1 MANVLNNL
9 FNAKIMSDDLMTL
22 RDLRVQTFKERR
34 EGRLTK
40 LPDNFYRRINFLEA
54 NIRKFIETSDNN
66 SQKLG
71 KANADIRK
79 FLDMKLELHKHRER
93 KLTDLAR
100 ERVNGQNPNTENV
113 HKTEEEYLT
122 SLCEVVENHRKRTL
136 LSEVVEVV
144 KEEIPKKRISKEPID
159 KKPEKEISEE
169 PIDKKPEKEI
179 NEIADE
185 YIEVEVLEDLPTFT
199 GMDAK
204 NYTLKN
210 SKKEIIPIYNAK
222 ILSDAGKVKIL
233 TEVKA

>member
-1 MANVLNNL
+1 MANTLNNH
-9 FNAKIMSDDLMTL
+9 FNMNIMPQDLMTL

-100 ERVNGQNPNTENV
+100 ERVNGQNTNMENV

-144 KEEIPKKRISKEPID
+144 KEEKPKKRITDETIEQIS
-159 KKPEKEISEE
+159 EKESSEE
-169 PIDKKPEKEI
+169 PITEKPKEET

-210 SKKEIIPIYNAK
+210 SEKEIIPIYNAK

>member
-9 FNAKIMSDDLMTL
+9 FNVKIMSDDLMTL

>member
-9 FNAKIMSDDLMTL
+9 FNVKIMSGTLMTL

-40 LPDNFYRRINFLEA
+40 LASNFYKKLKQLEG
-54 NIRKFIETSDNN
+54 NIRQFIDESKDN

-79 FLDMKLELHKHRER
+79 FLDMKLELHKHREK

-100 ERVNGQNPNTENV
+100 ERINGQNPNTENV
-113 HKTEEEYLT
+113 HVNETEYLN
-122 SLCEVVENHRKRTL
+122 SLCEVIEAHRKKTL
-136 LSEVVEVV
+136 LGELIVEDI
-144 KEEIPKKRISKEPID
+144 KLKTTEEPEEELEE
-159 KKPEKEISEE
+159 EKEIL
-169 PIDKKPEKEI
+169 
-179 NEIADE
+179 DE

-210 SKKEIIPIYNAK
+210 SNKEMIPIYNAK

>member
-9 FNAKIMSDDLMTL
+9 FNVKIMSDDLMTL

-144 KEEIPKKRISKEPID
+144 KEEKPKKRITDETIEQIS
-159 KKPEKEISEE
+159 EKESSEE
-169 PIDKKPEKEI
+169 PITEKPKEET

-210 SKKEIIPIYNAK
+210 SEKEIIPIYNAK
-222 ILSDAGKVKIL
+222 ILSDAGKVKII

>member
-1 MANVLNNL
+1 MANVLNNH
-9 FNAKIMSDDLMTL
+9 FNVKIMSDDLMTL

-71 KANADIRK
+71 KANTDIRK

-136 LSEVVEVV
+136 LSEVVE
-144 KEEIPKKRISKEPID
+144 EERPKKRISEETID
-159 KKPEKEISEE
+159 KKSEKEISEE
-169 PIDKKPEKEI
+169 TITEKPKKET

>member
-9 FNAKIMSDDLMTL
+9 FNVKIMSNTLMTL

-40 LPDNFYRRINFLEA
+40 LSNNFYSKLKHLEV
-54 NIRKFIETSDNN
+54 NIRKFIDESKDNA
-66 SQKLG
+66 QKLG

-100 ERVNGQNPNTENV
+100 ERINGQKTNTENV
-113 HKTEEEYLT
+113 HPNETEYLT
-122 SLCEVVENHRKRTL
+122 SLCDVIEAHRKKTL
-136 LSEVVEVV
+136 LDDIVDDIEPEIIEEPEEEV
-144 KEEIPKKRISKEPID
+144 EEEM
-159 KKPEKEISEE
+159 KEIL
-169 PIDKKPEKEI
+169 
-179 NEIADE
+179 DE

-210 SKKEIIPIYNAK
+210 NNKEIIPIYNAK

>member
-40 LPDNFYRRINFLEA
+40 LPDNFYRRVNHLEA
-54 NIRKFIETSDNN
+54 NIRKFIDASNN
-66 SQKLG
+66 NPQKLG
-71 KANADIRK
+71 KANSDIRK

-100 ERVNGQNPNTENV
+100 ERVNGQNTNMENV

-136 LSEVVEVV
+136 LSEVVEIV
-144 KEEIPKKRISKEPID
+144 KEEKPKNRIADETIEQIS
-159 KKPEKEISEE
+159 EKESSEE
-169 PIDKKPEKEI
+169 PITEKPKEET

-210 SKKEIIPIYNAK
+210 SEKEIIPIYNAK
-222 ILSDAGKVKIL
+222 ILSDAGKVKII

>member
-1 MANVLNNL
+1 
-9 FNAKIMSDDLMTL
+9 MTL

-40 LPDNFYRRINFLEA
+40 LPKNFYNRLKQLEA
-54 NIRKFIETSDNN
+54 NIREFIDESKDN
-66 SQKLG
+66 SPKLS

-100 ERVNGQNPNTENV
+100 ERINGQNPNTENV
-113 HKTEEEYLT
+113 HVNETEYLNSLCDVIEAHRKKTLLGELIVEDIKPETTEEPEEELD
-122 SLCEVVENHRKRTL
+122 EEIKPKI
-136 LSEVVEVV
+136 EEV
-144 KEEIPKKRISKEPID
+144 KEIL
-159 KKPEKEISEE
+159 
-169 PIDKKPEKEI
+169 
-179 NEIADE
+179 DE

-210 SKKEIIPIYNAK
+210 SNKEIIPIYNAK
-222 ILSDAGKVKIL
+222 ILSDAGKVKIM

>member
-40 LPDNFYRRINFLEA
+40 LPDNFYRRVNHLEA
-54 NIRKFIETSDNN
+54 NIRKFIDASNN
-66 SQKLG
+66 NPQKLG
-71 KANADIRK
+71 KANSDIRK

-100 ERVNGQNPNTENV
+100 ERVNGQNTNMENV

-144 KEEIPKKRISKEPID
+144 KEEKPKNRIADETIEQIS
-159 KKPEKEISEE
+159 EKESSEE
-169 PIDKKPEKEI
+169 PITEKPKEET

-210 SKKEIIPIYNAK
+210 SEKEIIPIYNAK
-222 ILSDAGKVKIL
+222 ILSDAGKVKII